1 MTVTR
6 SNFANLLAP
15 GLATV
20 YFNEFNSYEKEWPKL
35 VKQRDSKKSI
45 EEDQLV
51 VGLGIMNQKTEG
63 ASVAYEDIAQGYK
76 TTYTHT
82 TFAKAIRITEE
93 MYEDDLYDVMN
104 DMSSALARS
113 AHQRM
118 EVDAANILNNA
129 FSTTTGLG
137 ADGVSLINSS
147 HTLSV
152 GGTQSNALSASADL
166 DASSLQEAIQVI
178 ETAAD
183 ERGLNVALTPKLLVV
198 PPALQ
203 WTAYEL
209 LKSEFKPGTADNEE
223 NALKSKGMQFVV
235 NHFLTDTDAWFVLAS
250 EHKLKWWNRVPMQF
264 FRGSDFDTGDAKF
277 RARVRYSKGFSDF
290 RGVAG
295 SPGV

>member
-6 SNFANLLAP
+6 GNFANLLLP

-20 YFNEFNSYEKEWPKL
+20 YFNEFDSYDKEYPLIFKE
-35 VKQRDSKKSI
+35 RDSQKDR
-45 EEDQLV
+45 EEDQLIV
-51 VGLGIMNQKTEG
+51 GVGLMNKKTEG

-76 TTYTHT
+76 TTYTHN
-82 TFAKAIRITEE
+82 TFAKAIRVTEE
-93 MYEDDLYDVMN
+93 MWEDDLYDVMN
-104 DMSSALARS
+104 EMSTALARG
-113 AHQRM
+113 AVQRM
-118 EVDAANILNNA
+118 ETDGASVLNNA

-137 ADGVSLINSS
+137 ADGVSLINSA
-147 HTLSV
+147 HVLSV
-152 GGTQSNALSASADL
+152 GGTQSNALAASADL
-166 DASSLQEAIQVI
+166 DVSSLQEAIQVI
-178 ETAAD
+178 ETCLD
-183 ERGLNVALTPKLLVV
+183 ERSLNVALRPKLLVV

-209 LKSEFKPGTADNEE
+209 LKSEFKPYTADNES
-223 NALKSKGMQFVV
+223 NALTKKGLSFTV
-235 NHFLTDTDAWFVLAS
+235 NHYLTDTDAWFLLAG

-277 RARVRYSKGFSDF
+277 KARIRYSNGFSDW

>member
-76 TTYTHT
+76 TTYTHS
-82 TFAKAIRITEE
+82 TFAKAVRITEE

-104 DMSSALARS
+104 DMTSALARS
-113 AHQRM
+113 ANHRM
-118 EVDAANILNNA
+118 ETDGANILNNA
-129 FSTTTGLG
+129 FSTSFTG
-137 ADGVSLINSS
+137 ADGLPLISS
-147 HTLSV
+147 AHVLSV
-152 GGTQSNALSASADL
+152 GGTQSNALTASADL

-178 ETAAD
+178 ETCQD
-183 ERGLNVALTPKLLVV
+183 ERGLNVALMPKLLVV

-209 LKSEFKPGTADNEE
+209 LRSEFKPGTADNEE

-235 NHFLTDTDAWFVLAS
+235 NHFLTDTDAWFVLAA

-264 FRGSDFDTGDAKF
+264 FRGSDFDSGDAKF
-277 RARVRYSKGFSDF
+277 KARVRYSKGFSDW
-290 RGVAG
+290 RGIAG